1 MMFKQLQDMALFA
14 LVAECG
20 SFTAA
25 ANRAGLPKS
34 SVSQRVSQLEQ
45 TLGLRLLNRTTRQL
59 NLTFAGERYLV
70 HCQEMLSAA
79 ERAELALQRLRDNP
93 SGRLR
98 ISTPAGLGAT
108 LLARLAADFQRQ
120 YPDVSLEVSVSD
132 AMVDLVQEGYDAALR
147 TGKPLD
153 SSLIGRR
160 LGHTPRYLLAAPAYL
175 AQFPPL
181 LHPQQLQQHRCIA
194 HRAWPAWSLRRGD
207 EYYRWQLPM
216 LHITDNLLYARE
228 CAISGAG
235 ITLLPAFLSRE
246 VVAQKQLVEVL
257 PEWRAEG
264 NELYLVYPSR
274 KLNSPALACFIDVVI
289 QHPVFVDY
297 AQALDWG

>member
-1 MMFKQLQDMALFA
+1 M
-14 LVAECG
+14 
-20 SFTAA
+20 
-25 ANRAGLPKS
+25 
-34 SVSQRVSQLEQ
+34 
-45 TLGLRLLNRTTRQL
+45 LN
-59 NLTFAGERYLV
+59 
-70 HCQEMLSAA
+70 AA
-79 ERAELALQRLRDNP
+79 ERADFALQRLRDNP

-108 LLARLAADFQRQ
+108 LLARLAADFQHQ

-132 AMVDLVQEGYDAALR
+132 AMVDMVQDGFDAALR
-147 TGKPLD
+147 TGKPQD

-160 LGHTPRYLLAAPAYL
+160 LGHAPRYLLASSAYL
-175 AQFPPL
+175 AQYPPI

-194 HRAWPAWSLRRGD
+194 HRSWPAWNLRRGD
-207 EYYRWQLPM
+207 EYFRWQLPT

-228 CAISGAG
+228 CAIYGAG

-257 PEWRAEG
+257 PEWQAEG

-274 KLNSPALACFIDVVI
+274 KLNSPALACFIDVVL
-289 QHPVFVDY
+289 QHPVFDDY
-297 AQALDWG
+297 ARELARE

>member
-1 MMFKQLQDMALFA
+1 M
-14 LVAECG
+14 
-20 SFTAA
+20 
-25 ANRAGLPKS
+25 
-34 SVSQRVSQLEQ
+34 
-45 TLGLRLLNRTTRQL
+45 
-59 NLTFAGERYLV
+59 
-70 HCQEMLSAA
+70 
-79 ERAELALQRLRDNP
+79 ALQRLRDNP

-132 AMVDLVQEGYDAALR
+132 AMVDMVQEGFDAALR
-147 TGKPLD
+147 TGKPQD

-160 LGHTPRYLLAAPAYL
+160 LGHAPRYLLAAPGYL
-175 AQFPPL
+175 AQHPPI

-194 HRAWPAWSLRRGD
+194 HRAWAAWSLRRGD

-216 LHITDNLLYARE
+216 LHTTDNLLYARE

-274 KLNSPALACFIDVVI
+274 KLNSPALACFIDVVL
-289 QHPVFVDY
+289 QHPVFDDY
-297 AQALDWG
+297 ARELARE

>member
-1 MMFKQLQDMALFA
+1 MFKQLQDMALFA

-25 ANRAGLPKS
+25 AKRAGLPKS
-34 SVSQRVSQLEQ
+34 SVSQRVSQLELK
-45 TLGLRLLNRTTRQL
+45 LGLRLLNRTTRQL
-59 NLTFAGERYLV
+59 NLTFAGERYLE

-79 ERAELALQRLRDNP
+79 ERADLALQRLRDNP

-108 LLARLAADFQRQ
+108 LLPRLAADFQRQ

-132 AMVDLVQEGYDAALR
+132 AMVDMVQEGFDAALR
-147 TGKPLD
+147 TGRPQD

-160 LGHTPRYLLAAPAYL
+160 LGHAPRYLLAAPEYL
-175 AQFPPL
+175 AQHPPL
-181 LHPQQLQQHRCIA
+181 LHPQQLQQHLCIA
-194 HRAWPAWSLRRGD
+194 HRAWPAWILRRGE
-207 EYYRWQLPM
+207 EYYRWQLP
-216 LHITDNLLYARE
+216 LQHTTDNLLYARE
-228 CAISGAG
+228 CAILGAG

-257 PEWRAEG
+257 PQWQAEG

>member
-1 MMFKQLQDMALFA
+1 MEFKQLQDMALFA

-25 ANRAGLPKS
+25 AQRVGLPKS
-34 SVSQRVSQLEQ
+34 SVSQRISQLEQ

-59 NLTFAGERYLV
+59 NLTFAGERYLE
-70 HCQEMLSAA
+70 HCQVMMSAA
-79 ERAELALQRLRDNP
+79 ERADLALQRLRDNP

-108 LLARLAADFQRQ
+108 LVARLAADFQRQ

-132 AMVDLVQEGYDAALR
+132 AMVDLVQEGFDAALR
-147 TGKPLD
+147 TGKPQD

-160 LGHTPRYLLAAPAYL
+160 LGYAPRYLLAAPSYL
-175 AQFPPL
+175 AQHSPIE
-181 LHPQQLQQHRCIA
+181 HPQQLQQHRCIA
-194 HRAWPAWSLRRGD
+194 HRAWTAWNLRCGD
-207 EYYRWQLPM
+207 DYYRWQLP
-216 LHITDNLLYARE
+216 LAHTTDNLLYARE
-228 CAISGAG
+228 CAIAGAG

-246 VVAQKQLVEVL
+246 VVAQKLLVEVL
-257 PEWRAEG
+257 PAWRAEG

-274 KLNSPALACFIDVVI
+274 KLNSPALACFIDVVL
-289 QHPVFVDY
+289 QHPAFDDY
-297 AQALDWG
+297 ACELTRE

>member
-1 MMFKQLQDMALFA
+1 MEFKQLQDMALFA

-25 ANRAGLPKS
+25 AQRVGLPKS
-34 SVSQRVSQLEQ
+34 SVSQRISQLEQ

-59 NLTFAGERYLV
+59 NLTFAGERYLE
-70 HCQEMLSAA
+70 HCQVMMSAA
-79 ERAELALQRLRDNP
+79 ERADLALQRLRDNP

-108 LLARLAADFQRQ
+108 LVARLAADFQRQ

-132 AMVDLVQEGYDAALR
+132 AMVDLVQEGFDAALR
-147 TGKPLD
+147 TGKPQD

-160 LGHTPRYLLAAPAYL
+160 LGYAPRYLLAAPSYL
-175 AQFPPL
+175 AQHPPIE
-181 LHPQQLQQHRCIA
+181 HPQQLQQHRCIA
-194 HRAWPAWSLRRGD
+194 HRAWTAWNLRCGD
-207 EYYRWQLPM
+207 DYYRWQLP
-216 LHITDNLLYARE
+216 LAHTTDNLLYARE
-228 CAISGAG
+228 CAIAGAG

-246 VVAQKQLVEVL
+246 VVAQKLLVEVL
-257 PEWRAEG
+257 PAWRAEG

-274 KLNSPALACFIDVVI
+274 KLNSAALACFIDVVL
-289 QHPVFVDY
+289 QHPAFDDY
-297 AQALDWG
+297 ARELARE

>member
-1 MMFKQLQDMALFA
+1 MRFKQLQDMALFA

-25 ANRAGLPKS
+25 AKRAALPKS
-34 SVSQRVSQLEQ
+34 SVSQRISQLEQ

-59 NLTFAGERYLV
+59 NLTFAGERYLE
-70 HCQEMLSAA
+70 HCQEMLNAA
-79 ERAELALQRLRDNP
+79 ERADFALQRLRDNP

-132 AMVDLVQEGYDAALR
+132 AMVDMVQDGFDAALR
-147 TGKPLD
+147 TGKPQD

-160 LGHTPRYLLAAPAYL
+160 LGHAPRYLLASSAYL
-175 AQFPPL
+175 AQY
-181 LHPQQLQQHRCIA
+181 PQQLQQHRCIA
-194 HRAWPAWSLRRGD
+194 HRSWPAWNLRRGD
-207 EYYRWQLPM
+207 EYFRWQLPT

-228 CAISGAG
+228 CAIYGAG

-257 PEWRAEG
+257 PEWQAEG

-274 KLNSPALACFIDVVI
+274 KLNSPALACFIDVVM
-289 QHPVFVDY
+289 QHPVFDDY
-297 AQALDWG
+297 ARELARE

>member
-1 MMFKQLQDMALFA
+1 MFKQLQDMALFA

-25 ANRAGLPKS
+25 AHRAGLPKS
-34 SVSQRVSQLEQ
+34 SVSHRVSQLEQ
-45 TLGLRLLNRTTRQL
+45 ALGLRLLNRTTRQL
-59 NLTFAGERYLV
+59 NLTFAGERYLE
-70 HCQEMLSAA
+70 HCREMLSAA
-79 ERAELALQRLRDNP
+79 ERAELVLQRLRDNP

-108 LLARLAADFQRQ
+108 LLPRLAADFQRQ

-132 AMVDLVQEGYDAALR
+132 VMVDMVQEGFDAALR
-147 TGKPLD
+147 TGRPQD

-160 LGHTPRYLLAAPAYL
+160 LGHSPRYLLAAAEYL
-175 AQFPPL
+175 AQYPPL
-181 LHPQQLQQHRCIA
+181 VHPQQLQQHRCIA
-194 HRAWPAWSLRRGD
+194 HRAWPAWVLRRGE

-216 LHITDNLLYARE
+216 LHSTDNLLYARE

-257 PEWRAEG
+257 PEWQAEG

-274 KLNSPALACFIDVVI
+274 KLNSPALACFIEVVL

-297 AQALDWG
+297 AQALDWEE

>member
-1 MMFKQLQDMALFA
+1 MEFKQLQDMALFA

-25 ANRAGLPKS
+25 AQRVGLPKS
-34 SVSQRVSQLEQ
+34 SVSQRISQLEQ

-59 NLTFAGERYLV
+59 NLTFAGERYLE
-70 HCQEMLSAA
+70 HCQVMMSAA
-79 ERAELALQRLRDNP
+79 ERADLALQRLRDNP

-108 LLARLAADFQRQ
+108 LVARLAADFQRQ

-132 AMVDLVQEGYDAALR
+132 AMVDLVQEGFDAALR
-147 TGKPLD
+147 TGKPQD

-160 LGHTPRYLLAAPAYL
+160 LGYAPRYLLAAPSYL
-175 AQFPPL
+175 AQHLPIE
-181 LHPQQLQQHRCIA
+181 HPQQLQQHRCIA
-194 HRAWPAWSLRRGD
+194 HRAWTAWNLRCGD
-207 EYYRWQLPM
+207 DNYRWQLP
-216 LHITDNLLYARE
+216 LAHTTDNLLYARE
-228 CAISGAG
+228 CAIAGAG

-246 VVAQKQLVEVL
+246 VVAQKLLVEVL
-257 PEWRAEG
+257 PAWRAEG

-274 KLNSPALACFIDVVI
+274 KLNSAALACFIDVVL
-289 QHPVFVDY
+289 QHPAFDDY
-297 AQALDWG
+297 ARELARE